1 MWIIGLLSQVQG
13 ILFVLDESPQKHL
26 DESTAGTENT
36 DPSPPPRA
44 EPPASQL
51 MELTSKIQTLLQ
63 EPWLLER
70 SLKQD
75 WLHFQTTILALGQ
88 YYPIFSFIVKRCP
101 IITVTSRIWW
111 LAKSDIVHLNFVHS
125 KDPHLNS
132 KPSELRQ
139 LSDTLQRMVE
149 TFAPPTPTTD
159 STVRGR
165 PAGAVFRNA
174 ANGARLKSRER
185 TTLGMLLNFT
195 INVLADFAVMSAN
208 GWWKEGDHNRLNI
221 MSNPD

>member
-1 MWIIGLLSQVQG
+1 MTTSVETQTI
-13 ILFVLDESPQKHL
+13 FPVLTESPEDDAL
-26 DESTAGTENT
+26 AENSPEEGTENT

-63 EPWLLER
+63 
-70 SLKQD
+70 
-75 WLHFQTTILALGQ
+75 
-88 YYPIFSFIVKRCP
+88 
-101 IITVTSRIWW
+101 
-111 LAKSDIVHLNFVHS
+111 
-125 KDPHLNS
+125 DPHLNS

-174 ANGARLKSRER
+174 ANGARLKSKER
-185 TTLGMLLNFT
+185 TKLGVF
-195 INVLADFAVMSAN
+195 VLADLAVMDAN
-208 GWWKEGDHNRLNI
+208 GW
-221 MSNPD
+221 